1 MALSTANYALPYP
14 VDTDTPDIPRD
25 IKALAEAVELAFNT
39 VVPIGTVVAYGGNS
53 APPGWHLCNGS
64 AHESAAL
71 QTVLGSPNTPNLQGR
86 FLVGA
91 GTGYA
96 AGSTGGAA
104 EVTLTAAQAGAAA
117 HTHGLSVS
125 IAVNSHTHTIPAHS
139 VLSRFEN
146 QDHAHI
152 ADPPA
157 TGTYGGGGHEHGVV
171 VYEGMGDGDGGRVDT
186 HPTYQNTV
194 RQVGY
199 TNGGGG
205 HEHVVD
211 IGGFWSSGVGSNHNH
226 WVDIPARTSGGP
238 SSTPTA
244 TGTVGAATAT
254 AATAAHENR
263 PPYFAVTY
271 IIRKGF

>member
-1 MALSTANYALPYP
+1 
-14 VDTDTPDIPRD
+14 
-25 IKALAEAVELAFNT
+25 
-39 VVPIGTVVAYGGNS
+39 
-53 APPGWHLCNGS
+53 
-64 AHESAAL
+64 L
-71 QTVLGSPNTPNLQGR
+71 QAVLGASTTPNLQAR

-91 GTGYA
+91 GSGYSPGA
-96 AGSTGGAA
+96 TGGAA
-104 EVTLTAAQAGAAA
+104 EVTLTSAQSGAAA
-117 HTHGLSVS
+117 HTHSLVVGNVVNNHTHS
-125 IAVNSHTHTIPAHS
+125 IAAHS
-139 VLSRFEN
+139 VLTRVEN

-157 TGTYGGGGHEHGVV
+157 TNTYGGGGHEHGVV

-186 HPTYQNTV
+186 HPTYQNAV

-205 HEHVVD
+205 HEHAVD

-238 SSTPTA
+238 SATPTA
-244 TGTVGAATAT
+244 SGSVGAATAT
-254 AATAAHENR
+254 AATTPHENR

-271 IIRKGF
+271 IIRKGFGGA